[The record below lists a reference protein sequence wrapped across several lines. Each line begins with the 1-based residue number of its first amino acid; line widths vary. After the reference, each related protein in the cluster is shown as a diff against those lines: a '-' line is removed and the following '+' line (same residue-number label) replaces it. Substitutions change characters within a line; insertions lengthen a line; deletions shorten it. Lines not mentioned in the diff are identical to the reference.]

1 MLNQPI
7 ALALLGMCLL
17 PSCASLPAPVQMMF
31 QPVEQV
37 RHSGSDVAS
46 SYYRLGR
53 YHQDH
58 GDLALALT
66 AYTYAIARNPSGPE
80 ARIAAAVIHAQ
91 QGRLPQAR
99 AMLLAVCAEYPDL
112 VQPRNNLG
120 YVYYLQG
127 EYGAAAA
134 AFRQVLAMEPAN
146 QRALNNLALAEGA
159 NVRHLAARPAAVP
172 AQAAAAVTPAP
183 PPVEAQVEPGAPAG
197 GMQLVRL
204 ASNMYELK
212 MASPKSPPPAPR
224 AVAAAE
230 TAAADAGNRQASR
243 VEIANGN
250 GVAGMAKRFRE
261 ALAKRGVAVTRL
273 TNARPFGRAQTS
285 IEFRPGFEQQAR
297 GLQTVLGGK
306 AVLQQAD
313 KLQARTDLRLVLGK
327 DADLAFQQAPAM
339 PDGAVLTLAVTPP
352 STNNSSQYQERK

>member
-31 QPVEQV
+31 QPAEQV

-66 AYTYAIARNPSGPE
+66 AYTYAIARNPTGAE

-99 AMLLAVCAEYPDL
+99 AMLLAVCAEYPAL
-112 VQPRNNLG
+112 VQPLNNLG

-134 AFRQVLAMEPAN
+134 SFRQVLAMEPAN
-146 QRALNNLALAEGA
+146 ERALNNLALADGA
-159 NVRHLAARPAAVP
+159 NVRQLAGKPEPAP
-172 AQAAAAVTPAP
+172 AHVAAATSVAP
-183 PPVEAQVEPGAPAG
+183 PPVEARVEPPAAAG
-197 GMQLVRL
+197 SMQLMRL

-212 MASPKSPPPAPR
+212 MAPPEVTPPAPPIA
-224 AVAAAE
+224 AVAE
-230 TAAADAGNRQASR
+230 ITAADPGMPKDSR

-250 GVAGMAKRFRE
+250 GAAGMAKRFRE
-261 ALAKRGVAVTRL
+261 ALGKRGVSVTRL

-285 IEFRPGFEQQAR
+285 IEFRPGFEQHAR
-297 GLQTVLGGK
+297 GLQATLGGK
-306 AVLQQAD
+306 AVLQRAD
-313 KLQARTDLRLVLGK
+313 RLQGRTDLRLVLGK
-327 DADLAFQQAPAM
+327 DADLALADAPSMPAGAM
-339 PDGAVLTLAVTPP
+339 LSSAVTPP
-352 STNNSSQYQERK
+352 STNN

>member
-31 QPVEQV
+31 QPAEQV

-66 AYTYAIARNPSGPE
+66 AYNYAIARNPKGAE
-80 ARIAAAVIHAQ
+80 ARIAAAFIHAQ

-99 AMLLAVCAEYPDL
+99 AMLLAVCAEYPAL

-127 EYGAAAA
+127 EYGAAAE

-146 QRALNNLALAEGA
+146 ERARNNLALAEGA
-159 NVRHLAARPAAVP
+159 NVRHLAARPESAP
-172 AQAAAAVTPAP
+172 SQAAAAPPAAAP
-183 PPVEAQVEPGAPAG
+183 AAEARSQPAAPAG

-212 MASPKSPPPAPR
+212 MAPSQAAQPAEP
-224 AVAAAE
+224 VIAAAGSAI
-230 TAAADAGNRQASR
+230 AAARTTPHSR

-250 GVAGMAKRFRE
+250 GATGMAKRFRQ

-297 GLQTVLGGK
+297 SLQATLGGK
-306 AVLQQAD
+306 GVLQQAD
-313 KLQARTDLRLVLGK
+313 KLQPRTDVRLVLGK
-327 DADLAFQQAPAM
+327 DADLAVLSEPAM
-339 PDGAVLTLAVTPP
+339 HARAMLTSAATPS
-352 STNNSSQYQERK
+352 STNN